1 MIIVK
6 VFGATPPCAK
16 CKEVE
21 KRANKVASKYPDQ
34 VEVSK
39 FEAISEEGLKYNVL
53 FTPTVV
59 INDKVV
65 VSGGVISESDL
76 EKAIKKEME

>member
-21 KRANKVASKYPDQ
+21 KRANKVASKYPGQ
-34 VEVSK
+34 VEVTK
-39 FEAISEEGLKYNVL
+39 LEAISEEGSKYNVL

-65 VSGGVISESDL
+65 ASGEVISESEL

>member
-6 VFGATPPCAK
+6 VFGATPPCGK

-21 KRANKVASKYPDQ
+21 KRAKKAAQNFPGE
-34 VEVSK
+34 VEVMK
-39 FEAISEEGLKYNVL
+39 LDAISEEGSKYNVL

-59 INDKVV
+59 INEKVV
-65 VSGGVISESDL
+65 ASGEVISESDL

>member
-1 MIIVK
+1 MIEIK
-6 VFGATPPCAK
+6 VFGSTPPCVK
-16 CKEVE
+16 CKEVG
-21 KRANKVASKYPDQ
+21 KRANRVASKYPGQ

-39 FEAISEEGLKYNVL
+39 LDAISEEGQKYNVF

-65 VSGGVISESDL
+65 SAGEVISESEL
-76 EKAIKKEME
+76 EKAIKKAME